1 MCENNLKLEI
11 RSEEYRS
18 LNEEHK
24 KNREY
29 IFERPLL
36 IATFIA
42 GLAQYIINIE
52 PKATQTTQVMK
63 IITLLFLS
71 YLLYNNLA
79 FTAKKLR
86 SDARIVAYIQ
96 VYHENCSGHWI
107 GWETS
112 LRNYRHWVKS
122 KGEGLK
128 CWLKENVKEDFVYSK
143 DWFYIQIYKFHAFFI
158 FYLVIMCGVIAY
170 NMILVEYNMILVE
183 SIKTIEDFIIIIS
196 IYVGI
201 FYNIYKKNSLHPSNF
216 ETLIE
221 DEIAIWNEVCKQ
233 EKEKQEKKLNSSK

>member
-1 MCENNLKLEI
+1 MCEEKLKLEI

-36 IATFIA
+36 IATLIA

-52 PKATQTTQVMK
+52 PEATQTTQVMK

-71 YLLYNNLA
+71 YLLYYNIA
-79 FTAKKLR
+79 FTVKKLR
-86 SDARIVAYIQ
+86 SDARIIAYIQ
-96 VYHENCSGHWI
+96 VYHENCSEHWI

-112 LRNYRHWVKS
+112 LRNYRHWMKDNE
-122 KGEGLK
+122 KDLDNLLK
-128 CWLKENVKEDFVYSK
+128 NYVQKEYVHAK
-143 DWFYIQIYKFHAFFI
+143 DWFYIQIYRFHAIFI
-158 FYLVIMCGVIAY
+158 FYLLVMCGAIAY
-170 NMILVEYNMILVE
+170 NMISVE
-183 SIKTIEDFIIIIS
+183 SIKPIEAFIIIP
-196 IYVGI
+196 IYAGF
-201 FYNIYKKNSLHPSNF
+201 FYYTYKNNSLHPSKF

-221 DEIAIWNEVCKQ
+221 DEIAKWRAVC
-233 EKEKQEKKLNSSK
+233 ELEKK